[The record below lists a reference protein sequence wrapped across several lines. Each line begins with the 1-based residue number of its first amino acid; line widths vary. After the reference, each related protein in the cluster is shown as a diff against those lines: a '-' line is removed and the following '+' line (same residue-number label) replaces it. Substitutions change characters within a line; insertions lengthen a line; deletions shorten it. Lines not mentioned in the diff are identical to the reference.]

1 VRYGS
6 ILRQFAGLALRHPRL
21 IPPLLS
27 AAWRFRRRQWY
38 RQAPFLP
45 LPPADYVA
53 WRLHT
58 AYGAEDAV
66 PPAED
71 LRRYLDWSAALRRR
85 R

>member
-21 IPPLLS
+21 ILPLLS

-58 AYGAEDAV
+58 AYGSDDAV
-66 PPAED
+66 PPAQD
-71 LRRYLDWSAALRRR
+71 LRRYLDWSADLRRR